1 MKQRKKQSGLPE
13 KFPGEKIKLV
23 MERKR
28 LLFAV
33 HPDIMEPNEKEGK
46 KEVAK

>member
-13 KFPGEKIKLV
+13 KLPEEKIKLV

-28 LLFAV
+28 LLFEG